1 MTNVLILTD
10 LPEPIRKQYVTH
22 LSEHFPQLTVN
33 DVDHRSKVGPYIGEA
48 EVLMAFTPI
57 MSDEVIAAATTLRWI
72 QALGTGVDKVADS
85 PALRKGTIVTNIR
98 GIHGPP
104 VSEAA
109 IAYMFALLRDM
120 PRTVRQQSEQRWFRW
135 PMRLLDGKTVG
146 ILGVG
151 LIAQALAPRCK
162 ALGMRVIGISSAT
175 RPLPDFDRMVHRD
188 DLLKV
193 APELDVLV
201 LLTPLSAQ
209 TRGLVGAAVFKAMKP
224 SAYLVNVAR
233 GGIVDEGALIAA
245 LERGEIA
252 GAALDVFSEE
262 PLPQGHPLWS
272 TPNLHVYPHLGGF
285 FDRYEERALPTI
297 VHNMRCFLAGDYQ
310 AMQNVVIGPDA

>member
-22 LSEHFPQLTVN
+22 LSQAFPQLTVN
-33 DVDHRSKVGPYIGEA
+33 DVDHRSKVGPYIADA
-48 EVLMAFTPI
+48 EVLMTFGPI
-57 MSDEVIAAATTLRWI
+57 MADHVIEDGKKLRWI
-72 QALGTGVDKVADS
+72 QALGTGVDRLADS
-85 PALRKGTIVTNIR
+85 PALRKGTIVSNIR

-109 IAYMFALLRDM
+109 IAYMFALVRDM
-120 PRTVRQQSEQRWFRW
+120 PRSFRHQSEQQWTRW
-135 PMRLLDGKTVG
+135 PMKLLDDKTVG

-151 LIAQALAPRCK
+151 LIAEALAPRCK

-175 RPLPDFDRMVHRD
+175 RPLPHFDRMVHRD
-188 DLLKV
+188 DLV
-193 APELDVLV
+193 AIAPELDFLV

-209 TRGLVGAAVFKAMKP
+209 TKGMVGAAVFKAMKET
-224 SAYLVNVAR
+224 AYLVNVAR
-233 GGIVDEGALIAA
+233 GGVADEPALIEA
-245 LERGEIA
+245 LNRGEIA

-262 PLPQGHPLWS
+262 PLPKGHPLW
-272 TPNLHVYPHLGGF
+272 TTRNLHVYPHLGGF
-285 FDRYEERALPTI
+285 FDRYEERALPTL

-310 AMQNVVIGPDA
+310 AMHNVVVGPHA

>member
-10 LPEPIRKQYVTH
+10 LPAPIRKQYVGH
-22 LSEHFPQLTVN
+22 LSELFPQLKVN
-33 DVDHRSKVGPYIGEA
+33 DVEHRSKVGPYIGDTD
-48 EVLMAFTPI
+48 VLMTFGPI
-57 MSDEVIAAATTLRWI
+57 MADHVIEDAKKLRWI
-72 QALGTGVDKVADS
+72 QALGTGVDRLADS

-109 IAYMFALLRDM
+109 IAYMFALARDM
-120 PRTVRQQSEQRWFRW
+120 PRTFRQQETQQWIRW
-135 PMRLLDGKTVG
+135 PMQLLDDKTVG

-151 LIAQALAPRCK
+151 LIAEALAPRCK
-162 ALGMRVIGISSAT
+162 ALGMRVIGISSGT
-175 RPLPDFDRMVHRD
+175 RDVPNFDRMVHRD
-188 DLLKV
+188 DLVKI
-193 APELDVLV
+193 AHELDFLV

-209 TRGLVGAAVFKAMKP
+209 TKGMVGAEVFKAMKQT
-224 SAYLVNVAR
+224 AYLVNVAR
-233 GGIVDEGALIAA
+233 GGVADEDALIAA
-245 LERGEIA
+245 LKSGEIA

-262 PLPQGHPLWS
+262 PLPAGHPLWS

-297 VHNMRCFLAGDYQ
+297 AHNMRCFLAGDYKS
-310 AMQNVVIGPDA
+310 MHNVVVPAL